1 MDEFVVELWRAV
13 RGVRSASKEKPGR
26 FEKSIA
32 EVWTESLQDALL
44 VLGRVDQTGLD

>member
-1 MDEFVVELWRAV
+1 V